1 MSIDKIKVR
10 MENGKTLDVVVLAK
24 RATGIQIVLGEG
36 VHSVK
41 CDLTPTRN
49 GLAYAGS
56 VMGRE
61 ILYERSVQQVQAE
74 IARAPLK
81 EPILIRSN
89 GYFYNQSDWVQ
100 QGYWVWKNLGDQ
112 LPFDYEPD

>member
-41 CDLTPTRN
+41 CDLAPTRN
-49 GLAYAGS
+49 GLAYVGS

-74 IARAPLK
+74 ID
-81 EPILIRSN
+81 ILNPALRR
-89 GYFYNQSDWVQ
+89 
-100 QGYWVWKNLGDQ
+100 
-112 LPFDYEPD
+112 PR